1 MNTSNFDDHL
11 KFWVM
16 EKIKDFIFEKHAKYM
31 EINKSHIGASIS
43 NLLNFYIITQKVH
56 KIYI

>member
-1 MNTSNFDDHL
+1 MIMNTSNFDDHL

-31 EINKSHIGASIS
+31 EINKSHIDASIS
-43 NLLNFYIITQKVH
+43 NLLNFYIIT
-56 KIYI
+56 